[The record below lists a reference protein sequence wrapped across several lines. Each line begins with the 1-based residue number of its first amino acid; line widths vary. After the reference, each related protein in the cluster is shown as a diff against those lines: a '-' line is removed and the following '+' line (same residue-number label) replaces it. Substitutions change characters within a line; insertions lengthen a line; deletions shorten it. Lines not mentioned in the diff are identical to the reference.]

1 MQAWTL
7 ATAAITSKIREA
19 YFISFHLQEIQL
31 SSVFPAAL
39 ENKRLYLQAFCG
51 KCSDNTDCVRTGQ
64 MQVDLRGSAL
74 RPGIQKKAMGIRV
87 SE

>member
-31 SSVFPAAL
+31 SSVFPAFR
-39 ENKRLYLQAFCG
+39 NKRLYLQAFCG

-64 MQVDLRGSAL
+64 MQVDREGERL

>member
-31 SSVFPAAL
+31 SSVFPAFRK
-39 ENKRLYLQAFCG
+39 KRLYLQAFCG